1 MKEYKFTF
9 EFNDHK
15 DAFPEWDQWNMGDVE
30 LDVTYNIIGGVDN
43 KSIWT
48 VHVSSVTML
57 GDNSTDRIELRH
69 ILAALGGLKDI
80 KRACEDDLAKLRLA
94 KILAASLQPT
104 TDQILKLK

>member
-1 MKEYKFTF
+1 MKEYQFTF

-15 DAFPEWDQWNMGDVE
+15 YAFPEWDQWNMGDVE
-30 LDVTYNIIGGVDN
+30 LDITYNIIGG
-43 KSIWT
+43 T

-80 KRACEDDLAKLRLA
+80 KAACEDDQARMA
-94 KILAASLQPT
+94 KIFANYPT
-104 TDQILKLK
+104 LHPITDEIIAMLKLKL

>member
-1 MKEYKFTF
+1 MKEYQFTF

-15 DAFPEWDQWNMGDVE
+15 YAFPEWDQWNMGDVE
-30 LDVTYNIIGGVDN
+30 LDITYNIIGG
-43 KSIWT
+43 T

-80 KRACEDDLAKLRLA
+80 KRACESDQVRISQA
-94 KILAASLQPT
+94 KIRANYPHLHPT
-104 TDQILKLK
+104 TDEIIEMLKLKL